1 LREIIKP
8 RPLAAGDTIGVI
20 APASWPNKEKARKAA
35 DFFEGLGY
43 KVQFGQ
49 SLDRV
54 HGYLAGTDQERID
67 ELHSM
72 FADQNIKGIFCVCGG
87 YGTAR
92 IAGQLD
98 YELIRAN
105 PKVFWGYSDITF
117 LHVSILQHA
126 GLVTFH
132 GPMLSSDLGADDVHP
147 LTKETFTQV
156 FRPTKLTHTEEI
168 RPLTTYVEGKAKGQI
183 VGGNLTLLVSTL
195 GTPYEVDTKDKLLFL
210 EEIEE
215 EPYRID
221 RMLNQLKMAGKFEDA
236 VGILLCD
243 FHNCTPTTRKP
254 SLSLEEVFRDHIVS
268 AGKPTLSGFS
278 IGHCS
283 PNLAVPIGVEG
294 VIDTYSRTFLI
305 EEAGVMDNGG
315 VEHGSK

>member
-1 LREIIKP
+1 VSEIMKP
-8 RPLAAGDTIGVI
+8 RALAPGDTIGVI
-20 APASWPNKEKARKAA
+20 APASWPNKEKAQKAGQ
-35 DFFEGLGY
+35 FFEGLGY

-67 ELHSM
+67 ELHGM
-72 FADQNIKGIFCVCGG
+72 FRDPSIKGIICVCGG
-87 YGTAR
+87 YGTGR
-92 IAGQLD
+92 IAAQLD
-98 YELIRAN
+98 YELIRTN

-117 LHVSILQHA
+117 LHVSILQKA

-132 GPMLSSDLGADDVHP
+132 GPMLSSDIGADDVHP
-147 LTKETFTQV
+147 LTKETFNQV
-156 FRPTKLTHTEEI
+156 FQPTKLTYTEEL
-168 RPLTTYVEGKAKGQI
+168 RPLTTFVEGKAKGQI

-195 GTPYEVDTKDKLLFL
+195 GTPYEVDTKNKLLFI

-221 RMLNQLKMAGKFEDA
+221 RMLNQLKMAGKFKDA
-236 VGILLCD
+236 AGIILCD
-243 FHNCTPTTRKP
+243 FHNCIPTTRKP
-254 SLSLEEVFRDHIVS
+254 SLSIEEIIEDHVVS
-268 AGKPTLSGFS
+268 AGKPTLAGFS

-294 VIDTYSRTFLI
+294 VLDTYSKTFSI
-305 EEAGVMDNGG
+305 EEPGVIAHEG
-315 VEHGSK
+315 V

>member
-8 RPLAAGDTIGVI
+8 KPLVPGDTIGIV
-20 APASWPNKEKARKAA
+20 APASWPNKEKARKAGE
-35 DFFEGLGY
+35 FFEGLGY
-43 KVQFGQ
+43 NVQFGQ

-54 HGYLAGTDQERID
+54 HGYLAGTDQERMD

-72 FADQNIKGIFCVCGG
+72 FADQTIKGIFCVCGG

-92 IAGQLD
+92 IADQLG

-117 LHVSILQHA
+117 LHVSILQRA

-147 LTKETFTQV
+147 LTKETFTQI
-156 FRPTKLTHTEEI
+156 FQPTKLTYTEEL
-168 RPLTTYVEGKAKGQI
+168 RPLTIFVEGKAKGPI

-195 GTPYEVDTKDKLLFL
+195 GTPYEVDTKGKLLFI

-236 VGILLCD
+236 AGIILGD
-243 FHNCTPTTRKP
+243 FHNCTPTKRKP
-254 SLSLEEVFRDHIVS
+254 SLSLEEVISDHIVS
-268 AGKPTLSGFS
+268 ADKPTLGGFS

-294 VIDTYSRTFLI
+294 VLDTYSKTFSI
-305 EEAGVMDNGG
+305 EEPGVNGI
-315 VEHGSK
+315 HYR